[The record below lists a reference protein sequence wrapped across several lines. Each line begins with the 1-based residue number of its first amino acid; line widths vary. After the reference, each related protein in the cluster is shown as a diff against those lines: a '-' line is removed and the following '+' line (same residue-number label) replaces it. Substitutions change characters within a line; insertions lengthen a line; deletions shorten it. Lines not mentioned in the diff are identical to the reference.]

1 LFEAILAR
9 MEKVRDVTRAMDHQF
24 AESPNDHALL
34 AFIAHLPVG
43 KDKLR
48 RLLLPVC
55 INFGRNRWNGFRL
68 LRHRRDAHLQV
79 PDVRSSALTG
89 SRSPP
94 IGSFLGALLAGDDK
108 AQIRRAVL
116 GASARPDPRPPPRR
130 TVETVLDAWAVIIK
144 ATRFFQG
151 DSVGSNFRSLPPR
164 PTAGSAGPVRTADRY
179 FELKSEI
186 HKKLIGVLNLD
197 KVSSLPKDRVRA
209 EIGRVVERLLEE
221 ERLPMTT
228 AEANKMVEEVLDEVL
243 GLGPL
248 EPLLKEPSIS
258 DILVNG
264 YNKVYIERGGKLSL
278 SPIRFKDN
286 QHLLHIIEK
295 IVSQVGR
302 RIDEAQPI
310 VDARL
315 LDGSRVNAIIPPLA
329 LDGPALSIR
338 RFGRHVITSD
348 EMIANRTITQSML
361 RFLAA
366 CVQSKASIL
375 ISGGTGSGK
384 TTTLNAMSRFI
395 PEDERIITIE
405 DTAELQLQQRH
416 VVKFETR
423 PPNVNK
429 TGGINQRQLLRTALR
444 MRPDRIIVGECRGAE
459 ALDMLQAMNT
469 GVEGSMTTIHANTPK
484 DAFSRLE
491 AMILMAD
498 LEIPNRVIVQQLAG
512 AIKLVLQVTRL
523 QDGSRKIVSISEV
536 TGVEE
541 DRVATRDIFIFDRT
555 GVSDSGKVQG
565 RFRWTGYTPKIM
577 ERIQVAGISLPKDLF
592 DEVVE
597 VNL

>member
-1 LFEAILAR
+1 
-9 MEKVRDVTRAMDHQF
+9 M
-24 AESPNDHALL
+24 
-34 AFIAHLPVG
+34 
-43 KDKLR
+43 
-48 RLLLPVC
+48 
-55 INFGRNRWNGFRL
+55 
-68 LRHRRDAHLQV
+68 
-79 PDVRSSALTG
+79 
-89 SRSPP
+89 
-94 IGSFLGALLAGDDK
+94 
-108 AQIRRAVL
+108 
-116 GASARPDPRPPPRR
+116 
-130 TVETVLDAWAVIIK
+130 
-144 ATRFFQG
+144 
-151 DSVGSNFRSLPPR
+151 GSNFRSLPPR
-164 PTAGSAGPVRTADRY
+164 PPAGAAGTVRSADRY

-348 EMIANRTITQSML
+348 EMTANRTITNSML

-512 AIKLVLQVTRL
+512 AIKLVLQVTRM

-541 DRVATRDIFIFDRT
+541 DRVVTRDIFFFDRT

-565 RFRWTGYTPKIM
+565 RFRWSGYTPKIM